1 MNLYLQDK
9 VFIVTGGGSG
19 IGAAISLGL
28 ADEGAIPVIF
38 GHSPLSD
45 ELARELDQ
53 RGSQSLFIQ
62 VELRDEDACRAAVAS
77 VLQRFGRIDG
87 LVNNAGVNDSVGL
100 EAGRSAFVESLEK
113 NLIHY
118 YLMTHLCVDAL
129 RATRGSIVN
138 ISSKTALTGQGG
150 TSGYTAAKG
159 AQLSLTR
166 EWATSLLADGI
177 RVNAVI
183 PAEVMTPLYERWINT
198 FADSEAKLASI
209 VEKNPLRPAH
219 DHQRRN
225 RRQRA
230 VSAVLARLPHHRPM
244 AGGGWRLHPPR
255 PGPDMNRQCL
265 ALDLIDDPALIAE
278 YERLHQQIW
287 PQISAHLRQYG
298 VLDMQIWRLGTRLFM
313 VMDTAPDF
321 NSLAFEQASAS
332 DARVQQWE
340 ALMWRFQQ
348 RTPWTQPTEKWAPM
362 TRIFSLT

>member
-1 MNLYLQDK
+1 MNLHLQDK

-28 ADEGAIPVIF
+28 ADEAAIPVIF

-45 ELARELDQ
+45 ELARALDQ
-53 RGSQSLFIQ
+53 RQAQSLFIQ

-100 EAGRSAFVESLEK
+100 DAGRSAFIESLEK

-129 RATRGSIVN
+129 KASRGSIVN

-166 EWATSLLADGI
+166 EWATSLLADGV

-183 PAEVMTPLYERWINT
+183 PAEVMTPLYERWINS
-198 FADSEAKLASI
+198 FDDPHAKLASI
-209 VEKNPLRPAH
+209 VEKIPLG
-219 DHQRRN
+219 QRMTTSEEIADSVLFLLSP
-225 RRQRA
+225 RA
-230 VSAVLARLPHHRPM
+230 SHTTGQWLVVD
-244 AGGGWRLHPPR
+244 GGYTHLDR
-255 PGPDMNRQCL
+255 
-265 ALDLIDDPALIAE
+265 AL
-278 YERLHQQIW
+278 
-287 PQISAHLRQYG
+287 
-298 VLDMQIWRLGTRLFM
+298 T
-313 VMDTAPDF
+313 
-321 NSLAFEQASAS
+321 
-332 DARVQQWE
+332 
-340 ALMWRFQQ
+340 
-348 RTPWTQPTEKWAPM
+348 
-362 TRIFSLT
+362 